1 MSAERRIKYGL
12 ILLTTGWLFLGLAD
26 EDKRQTRIREA
37 LLNYTVKF
45 PQQKAYLHLDKP
57 YYYTGNTLWFKAYL
71 VDGMFHRP
79 DSFSTNLYVE
89 LISPSGTQA
98 QIIRARMNYGFGYGH
113 FNLSDTLPEGL
124 YQIRAYTNW
133 MQNFHPDYFLSL
145 IHISEPTR
153 PY

>member
-57 YYYTGNTLWFKAYL
+57 YY
-71 VDGMFHRP
+71 
-79 DSFSTNLYVE
+79 
-89 LISPSGTQA
+89 
-98 QIIRARMNYGFGYGH
+98 
-113 FNLSDTLPEGL
+113 
-124 YQIRAYTNW
+124 
-133 MQNFHPDYFLSL
+133 LSL
-145 IHISEPTR
+145 IHI
-153 PY
+153 